1 MDTDP
6 GSVQEFSFSAGLGAE
21 ETADRRLLPAGVLG
35 IPVIPDPTGTGTA
48 EEGSADLAEANPEED
63 LAAVIPEEDSEGGTP
78 EAAEE
83 AATDRFDTFSYITGV
98 FLWYPY
104 QSADCHIPLV

>member
-1 MDTDP
+1 MDTDH

-21 ETADRRLLPAGVLG
+21 ETADLRLLPAGVLG
-35 IPVIPDPTGTGTA
+35 IPVIPDPTETGTA
-48 EEGSADLAEANPEED
+48 EEVSADLAEA
-63 LAAVIPEEDSEGGTP
+63 IPEEDSEGGTP